1 MRWRTTRESDEPSPT
16 DREGGGRPGR
26 FESERWPRTPRVIRW
41 AWAAGMTALVVVG
54 AVGGHNPEARLMIRL
69 MHQLIEA
76 LDEQQ
81 QPQRDRLNRSDGA
94 DQ

>member
-1 MRWRTTRESDEPSPT
+1 
-16 DREGGGRPGR
+16 
-26 FESERWPRTPRVIRW
+26 
-41 AWAAGMTALVVVG
+41 MTALVVVG